1 MFRLTSTKLRTR
13 IPLLQ
18 QQQQQLRRNQ
28 STSSNQQT
36 LIEKIVQKYAY
47 QQPANKRI
55 RSGDFIVLKPE
66 HVMTH
71 DNTSPVINKFKSIG
85 ASKIDNPRQP
95 VFTIDHDV
103 QNKSPENLKKYSRI
117 EAFAHL
123 QDVDFFPPGRGI
135 GVSLPF
141 TSTPSSSSSSSSQL
155 ENSNLTFNFPS

>member
-1 MFRLTSTKLRTR
+1 
-13 IPLLQ
+13 
-18 QQQQQLRRNQ
+18 
-28 STSSNQQT
+28 
-36 LIEKIVQKYAY
+36 
-47 QQPANKRI
+47 
-55 RSGDFIVLKPE
+55 
-66 HVMTH
+66 MTH

-135 GVSLPF
+135 GVSPSF
-141 TSTPSSSSSSSSQL
+141 TSDPSASSSPEL
-155 ENSNLTFNFPS
+155 ENSNLTFNSPS